1 MSINFLLSC
10 ANYGSFDMIR
20 TLKLNKFNLKHLII
34 PRRPRNNNQKSLDLH
49 HLEPNPGESIEE
61 AIHRVMDKFMSPL
74 LMQKSVDLS
83 IIVGKGLRSTRFING
98 KNPLRHYVENYLT
111 RVGCSWTNGDW
122 TTGQEGVIRVRW

>member
-1 MSINFLLSC
+1 
-10 ANYGSFDMIR
+10 MIHS
-20 TLKLNKFNLKHLII
+20 LELNRFNLKYLII
-34 PRRPRNNNQKSLDLH
+34 PKRSRNNQSVLDLH
-49 HLEPNPGESIEE
+49 HLEPNLGESVEE
-61 AIHRVMDKFMSPL
+61 AVARVMDNFMSRYL
-74 LMQKSVDLS
+74 LQKTVDIS